1 MEKEVTTERFVTV
14 KELTQEICPVSE
26 AMVRHWIREEGL
38 PVHRA
43 SKYLGS
49 KKPTILIHT
58 AEFEGWMDDRRRR
71 NRELAA
77 DIPPEVRKAF
87 DELKELG
94 WV

>member
-1 MEKEVTTERFVTV
+1 MTDRYVTV
-14 KELTQEICPVSE
+14 KELTQEICSVSE
-26 AMVRHWIREEGL
+26 ALVRHWIRNEGL

-43 SKYLGS
+43 GKYLGS
-49 KKPTILIHT
+49 QKARILIHT
-58 AEFEGWMDDRRRR
+58 AEFEGWMDERRRR

-77 DIPPEVRKAF
+77 DIPPDVRRAV